1 MRTVRVAQIQREA
14 TDILSFELAPSDGRP
29 LPPYAPGAH
38 IDVHLA
44 PDLIRQY
51 SLCDAPDSS
60 DKYRIAVKR
69 EEKSRGGSRAMHET
83 VQIGAKLEIGE
94 PRNNFP
100 LAASA
105 SRHLLVAG
113 GIGVTPLLSMAQHLW
128 RRQTPF
134 ELQYFTRSRE
144 HAAFHTLLSSAE
156 LRDKVR
162 FHYGYEAEQVRD
174 CLHNLLRRQPDGT
187 HLYVCGPRP
196 FMDLVESTAT
206 PALPRGSVHLEY
218 FSADPAS
225 LSGPREAFE
234 IAVASTGSCY
244 RVPADKSIVQVL
256 AENGIDIPVSCEQG
270 VCGTCLTGVVD
281 GVPDHRDVFL
291 TDEERRA
298 GKRMLLC
305 VSRART
311 PRITLAL

>member
-1 MRTVRVAQIQREA
+1 
-14 TDILSFELAPSDGRP
+14 
-29 LPPYAPGAH
+29 
-38 IDVHLA
+38 
-44 PDLIRQY
+44 
-51 SLCDAPDSS
+51 
-60 DKYRIAVKR
+60 
-69 EEKSRGGSRAMHET
+69 
-83 VQIGAKLEIGE
+83 
-94 PRNNFP
+94 
-100 LAASA
+100 
-105 SRHLLVAG
+105 
-113 GIGVTPLLSMAQHLW
+113 MA
-128 RRQTPF
+128 
-134 ELQYFTRSRE
+134 
-144 HAAFHTLLSSAE
+144 
-156 LRDKVR
+156 
-162 FHYGYEAEQVRD
+162 
-174 CLHNLLRRQPDGT
+174 
-187 HLYVCGPRP
+187 
-196 FMDLVESTAT
+196 LVESIAA